1 MSTTQKEQE
10 TTQELDLEKYLEID
24 RMAED
29 RGREVQVTAD
39 IEEETPALEMIE
51 AVE

>member
-1 MSTTQKEQE
+1 MSTTQIEQE
-10 TTQELDLEKYLEID
+10 TIQELDLEKYLGID

-29 RGREVQVTAD
+29 REREAQVTTD
-39 IEEETPALEMIE
+39 IEEETPALERRE